1 MAVVKLTINKRMAE
15 ALGMTNSGSAF
26 GAWDG
31 GTWKS
36 ADADE
41 AILAADALVR
51 TAIMLTPGHGRRAEA
66 ESTSS
71 TAHGALIAAHLGLIG
86 AVTFAITG
94 GPYAGTRGAK
104 LVSQEEVEIDNLN
117 PQGLT
122 RISPKYALQGSRLF
136 HNAAA
141 LVLGGASSITVNADI
156 CTYTLT
162 SSCQAPDEAA
172 DAVFHLAMSTILKD
186 GQNESAAATYRQMAQ
201 QDLVMLGIEPGLV
214 SALTSKLDERFEG
227 RMAA

>member
-1 MAVVKLTINKRMAE
+1 
-15 ALGMTNSGSAF
+15 MTNSASAF

-71 TAHGALIAAHLGLIG
+71 TAHGALIAAHIGIIG
-86 AVTFAITG
+86 AVTFTITG
-94 GPYAGTRGAK
+94 GPWAGTRGAK

-122 RISPKYALQGSRLF
+122 RIIPKYALQGSRLF

-141 LVLGGASSITVNADI
+141 LVLGGASSITVNTDI

-162 SSCQAPDEAA
+162 SSCQAPDEAG
-172 DAVFHLAMSTILKD
+172 DGVFHLAMSTILKD
-186 GQNESAAATYRQMAQ
+186 GQHEGAAATYRQMAQ

-214 SALTSKLDERFEG
+214 AALTSKLDERFEG

>member
-1 MAVVKLTINKRMAE
+1 MSVVKLTINKRMAE

-31 GTWKS
+31 GTWKTT
-36 ADADE
+36 DADE
-41 AILAADALVR
+41 SILAADALVR

-71 TAHGALIAAHLGLIG
+71 TAHGAIIAAHLGAIG

-94 GPYAGTRGAK
+94 GAFAGTRGAQ
-104 LVSQEEVEIDNLN
+104 LVTQEEVEIDNLN
-117 PQGLT
+117 PQALT
-122 RISPKYALQGSRLF
+122 RIRPKYAVQGSRLF
-136 HNAAA
+136 HNAAG
-141 LVLGGASSITVNADI
+141 LVLGGASSITVNTDI

-162 SSCQAPDEAA
+162 SACQAPDECG

-186 GQNESAAATYRQMAQ
+186 GQHESAASTYRQMAQ
-201 QDLVMLGIEPGLV
+201 QDLAMLGIDPSLV
-214 SALTSKLDERFEG
+214 MALTSKLDERFEG